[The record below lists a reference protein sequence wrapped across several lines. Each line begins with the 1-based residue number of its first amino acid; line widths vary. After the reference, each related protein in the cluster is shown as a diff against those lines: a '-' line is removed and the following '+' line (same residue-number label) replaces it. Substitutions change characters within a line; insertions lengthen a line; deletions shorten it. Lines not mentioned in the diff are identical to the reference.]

1 MSGSLHPAVK
11 FFTSLKLTVVLLVL
25 SIILVFCATLNQV
38 QLGVWGVQAKWFRSF
53 FVWQDIRGVLIPVF
67 PGGYLIGGL
76 LLINLVVSHIYRFK
90 LSWKKA
96 GITITHAGLILLL
109 IGELVTALYQEDFQM
124 RMDEGETK
132 RYSESPR
139 IVELAITDITGPDW
153 DQVVVIP
160 PDHLKSPDV
169 IQHPALPFT
178 VKPLYYYPNSALQL
192 KSQAPTAPE
201 SGADQGIGARLAV
214 SPAPLTYKDNER
226 NLPAVL
232 VELGG
237 TGGPLGKWLLSPWL
251 MDSQR
256 FDYAG
261 RTYEM
266 TLRFKREYKD
276 FSLTLLKFTH
286 DRYPGTEIPKNFSSE
301 VRLLNPV
308 TGDDRNVL
316 IYMNNPLRYQG
327 LTFFQQGFDNNDT
340 TTILQVVRNPGW
352 MLPYIACLMLTVGLI
367 VQFWIS
373 LALFI
378 NKRQTR
384 TAAAAKA

>member
-1 MSGSLHPAVK
+1 MSGSLPPAVK

-53 FVWQDIRGVLIPVF
+53 FVWQEIRGFLIPVF

-76 LLINLVVSHIYRFK
+76 LLINLVVSHIYRFR

-237 TGGPLGKWLLSPWL
+237 PGGPLGKWLLSPWL

-256 FDYAG
+256 FDHAG

-286 DRYPGTEIPKNFSSE
+286 DR
-301 VRLLNPV
+301 
-308 TGDDRNVL
+308 
-316 IYMNNPLRYQG
+316 
-327 LTFFQQGFDNNDT
+327 
-340 TTILQVVRNPGW
+340 
-352 MLPYIACLMLTVGLI
+352 
-367 VQFWIS
+367 
-373 LALFI
+373 
-378 NKRQTR
+378 
-384 TAAAAKA
+384 